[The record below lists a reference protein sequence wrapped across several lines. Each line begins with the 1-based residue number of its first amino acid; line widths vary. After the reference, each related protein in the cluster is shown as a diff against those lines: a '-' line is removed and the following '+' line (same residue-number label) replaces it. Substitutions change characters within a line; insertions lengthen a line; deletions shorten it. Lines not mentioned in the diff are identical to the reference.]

1 MRATGEQGVVSISK
15 IETTTANR
23 GREQNVTVEEMHTQ
37 HENRTEVPA
46 HAPAQVTTSVVIC
59 TRDRPDTIA
68 RAVESVASQP
78 CEGFELLVVDQSR
91 SDETRNIVE
100 RLMRE
105 YPNIRYI
112 HLDKA
117 GLSRA
122 YNAGISNTSG
132 AILAFTDDDCVAP
145 ATWLPTIVRCFAEQ
159 PDVALL
165 YGQVLLPEEMIARE
179 GADGVTPMLPIP
191 QRRHLNRRNGFQVFG
206 MGANFA
212 VRRATWERIGG
223 FDEVLGGGGPLK
235 SSQDFDFAYRVYL
248 AGGTILLEPDAIVYH
263 YGFRSHAQWPATL
276 KAYGI
281 GDGAFYFK
289 HVRAGDLFAARL
301 LLGVLCLHTAR
312 ECKHFIERGP
322 SGASWSYV
330 RNIVVGMYQSLR
342 FGVNRQQR
350 LYSIR

>member
-1 MRATGEQGVVSISK
+1 MYPQQ
-15 IETTTANR
+15 
-23 GREQNVTVEEMHTQ
+23 QNQ
-37 HENRTEVPA
+37 TEA
-46 HAPAQVTTSVVIC
+46 AMQAPPQVATSVVMC

-78 CEGFELLVVDQSR
+78 CESFELLVVDQSR
-91 SDETRNIVE
+91 SDETRRIVE
-100 RLMRE
+100 ALQQQ

-112 HLDKA
+112 HLDQA

-122 YNAGISNTSG
+122 YNAGIRHTSG
-132 AILAFTDDDCVAP
+132 SVLAFTDDDCVVP
-145 ATWLPTIVRCFAEQ
+145 ATWLPTIVRCFAQQ

-165 YGQVLLPEEMIARE
+165 YGQVLLPQEMVARE
-179 GADGVTPMLPIP
+179 NVAGITPALPIP

-212 VRRATWERIGG
+212 VRRSMWAQIGG
-223 FDEVLGGGGPLK
+223 FDEILGGGGPLK
-235 SSQDFDFAYRVYL
+235 SSQDYDFAYRVYL
-248 AGGTILLEPDAIVYH
+248 AGGTILLEPDVIVYH

-276 KAYGI
+276 EAYGI

-301 LLGVLCLHTAR
+301 LLGVLCLNTAR
-312 ECKHFIERGP
+312 EFKHFIERGP
-322 SGASWSYV
+322 SGARWEYV

-350 LYSIR
+350 LYSTR